1 MANLAQIQ
9 SIAQGQFFVKDSL
22 GNLTELKVG
31 DTVSLNDTI
40 VAASSNT
47 DLSKIE
53 ILFDTNELITLS
65 QGEQLLDTTLLAS
78 TFGNEELAF
87 DKQEVDE
94 TLNAWNNT
102 EAGDETDMETAA
114 GDVTEQATNA
124 GDERA
129 ADGGALRSN
138 FNSRES
144 KFNSRDGSSTNVESD
159 LREASFGGGNTEE
172 PQEQIPTELLNP
184 VGATTPTTSVTPTI
198 PVPPASIPEIT
209 TPFISTV
216 TLTSVGSGD
225 EDGATVT
232 YTATFTTAPV
242 KDETVSFKVDGKD
255 YSITVKAGELTG
267 TTTLTYK
274 DIDVV
279 VDPTEIPVATDLA
292 ITNNSNYDDLTA
304 VNSSTKFDVA
314 DSTDI
319 TKINVTAENS
329 TDGKN
334 IILNVSLT
342 NKDGLNT
349 EVTKEP
355 LKLLITDSLG
365 NKYPIEI
372 PVESKVSDP
381 IIVPNPIETGGEVTY
396 TIDKDKTIGG
406 NYELL
411 DTSSTS
417 TIVTKD
423 IIPPVISIVGSE
435 AEEVK
440 AGTSTGTQVTGT
452 VKISINK
459 VLDNDLDV
467 IFTHNNKE
475 YKVTIEKGKTSV
487 TETVETNRK
496 DDAYKQDTTTED
508 IVIIK
513 TSNDDIVIKDEN
525 GEPNIKDK
533 ITIKD
538 DIDPVAVKITAVQT
552 TDKVI
557 DIKNLQNNA
566 GFEVKAKDP
575 YGNDAKISTHGN
587 PAGFGVQSDAETK
600 SVFLGQTDKVYS
612 GHTSEIGVVKDKST
626 GEYLSES
633 IEVVFKNPIQTLDV
647 AFAWRHNG
655 ERAKVDFYNGD
666 TKVGYAIVKGGG
678 SNTDAIVEYY
688 IGNETTPN
696 TTVQAQGGTDQVDLV
711 YTFKPANNVSFTKAV
726 FSADGAGSDYLI
738 HSIKYKEAVGEDNT
752 TVVGSQEVAFKIET
766 SKPDPIWIAN
776 GNTPTAY
783 VTIVDSNGKVE
794 FEGTVNLDENGKR
807 IVTVRTDG
815 NVNFTATVTNVNGNF
830 EKVNYDENSVT
841 ITGSLLPTASNDSI
855 TTNEDTPY
863 TLTKDDF
870 GNIGNTTNTQN
881 VAKIKFDTL
890 PANGTI
896 YVLKTEYTGSMNDRA
911 EYTSSENKVYIEVK
925 AGDIVDISQINKG
938 NVIFVPNK
946 DTDDDRSFKF
956 SVSNGNGVFTDSY
969 ETKVNVIAV
978 ADAPTVS
985 IDVEQIIA
993 IKEGVF
999 QKNDGQYYKKIEKD
1013 LPSGNIANNGNK
1025 EPEKFDLGGKTNSV
1039 KLDMKLTGNEN
1050 GNGQSQ
1056 ANGKI
1061 VFYNGNVKV
1070 GEEVLIDGSKT
1081 YENGDKFDSFKIVHT
1096 GQSANETGG
1105 NANGTSSIHFAKDSK
1120 AIAIIEVPA
1129 SDAERPTNDY
1139 NIDIYAALNDRD
1151 GSETLSVV
1159 IKKVPVGATL
1169 ESNKYEISK
1178 NADGSYTVKVPA
1190 GAKDISD
1197 TLILKGATTKPD
1209 IEIVATATE
1218 KNDNDGSNFKT
1229 SAASDSVNSKI
1240 YTVDE
1245 TSSISVN
1252 TKNTNLIFTL
1262 DITSSLVYNDYYDV
1276 KDYDILYEKGND
1288 VLTSLHILQKS
1299 AISTIESYK
1308 ANAGQDGVVNVNMT
1322 IFSKSAH
1329 NLGWMTSDQALEY
1342 LRKLTQDSTG
1352 KELKPSD
1359 LNNKLTEGTNLK
1371 PIIGQDGKLSYEKL
1385 DIDDKTTNYKNA
1397 IAETVKVDF
1406 SGKSGKSVNNVGYFI
1421 SDGRPWDD
1429 ASHTTKEFYS
1439 IGKDYQ
1445 DQDSWNKWESFIK
1458 DNKIDLKVIG
1468 VGTPHDNVSA
1478 KDFLK
1483 EIQYASG
1490 HEDIILIDEPTS
1502 METIFLSTVDGTV
1515 SGDVSDNIFG
1525 GDGKVTIYSIVV
1537 GGTTYDKD
1545 EYPYGLSTDI
1555 LGGKLTFD
1563 FETGKYAY
1571 NGNGENI
1578 TNDISK
1584 SFQVN
1589 VIDKN
1594 GDKGSLD
1601 VNFELKAQPIT
1612 DGLVKFEKGG
1622 DINFSNLENIV
1633 KLKEINLDNG
1643 KENKLSL
1650 TLDDVLKLSGD
1661 DGKIKITGD
1670 QFDSVAFKNT
1680 IGENGQA
1687 QTWSKAE
1694 NSIVED
1700 GKTFEVYTNSGDE
1713 SLKVKVEQPISDG
1726 ITN

>member
-22 GNLTELKVG
+22 GNLVELKVG

-65 QGEQLLDTTLLAS
+65 QGEQLLDATLLAS

-94 TLNAWNNT
+94 TLNAWNN
-102 EAGDETDMETAA
+102 AQDGDATDMETAA

-124 GDERA
+124 GNEEA
-129 ADGGALRSN
+129 ADGGALRS
-138 FNSRES
+138 
-144 KFNSRDGSSTNVESD
+144 KFNSRDGDATDIVSD
-159 LREASFGGGNTEE
+159 LRAAPFGGATTQE

-184 VGATTPTTSVTPTI
+184 SPVAGVTPA
-198 PVPPASIPEIT
+198 VPE
-209 TPFISTV
+209 
-216 TLTSVGSGD
+216 
-225 EDGATVT
+225 
-232 YTATFTTAPV
+232 
-242 KDETVSFKVDGKD
+242 
-255 YSITVKAGELTG
+255 TG
-267 TTTLTYK
+267 TG
-274 DIDVV
+274 
-279 VDPTEIPVATDLA
+279 EA
-292 ITNNSNYDDLTA
+292 
-304 VNSSTKFDVA
+304 
-314 DSTDI
+314 
-319 TKINVTAENS
+319 
-329 TDGKN
+329 
-334 IILNVSLT
+334 
-342 NKDGLNT
+342 
-349 EVTKEP
+349 P
-355 LKLLITDSLG
+355 L
-365 NKYPIEI
+365 
-372 PVESKVSDP
+372 
-381 IIVPNPIETGGEVTY
+381 
-396 TIDKDKTIGG
+396 
-406 NYELL
+406 
-411 DTSSTS
+411 
-417 TIVTKD
+417 
-423 IIPPVISIVGSE
+423 PPVITIEGSE
-435 AEEVK
+435 VREITD
-440 AGTSTGTQVTGT
+440 GTSTGDKVIGQVTI
-452 VKISINK
+452 K
-459 VLDNDLDV
+459 LDKAQDTDLIITLSNGQEVV
-467 IFTHNNKE
+467 IP
-475 YKVTIEKGKTSV
+475 KGETSV
-487 TETVETNRK
+487 VADVETSRV
-496 DDAYKQDTTTED
+496 DDVYYQGTTYED
-508 IVIIK
+508 VSIK
-513 TSNDDIVIKDEN
+513 STSNSDIDVT
-525 GEPNIKDK
+525 DK
-533 ITIKD
+533 KATITIND

-552 TDKVI
+552 TEKVI
-557 DIKNLQNNA
+557 TKDNFENNA
-566 GFEVKAKDP
+566 GFTVEAKDP
-575 YGNDAKISTHGN
+575 YGKEAKISTHGN
-587 PAGFGVQSDAETK
+587 PAGFGVQSDAETN
-600 SVFLGQTDKVYS
+600 FLGQTDKVYS

-766 SKPDPIWIAN
+766 SVKPDPSWIAK
-776 GNTPTAY
+776 GNTPTAH
-783 VTIVDSNGKVE
+783 VKIVDGANNIV
-794 FEGTVNLDENGKR
+794 FEGDVNLDKNGNK

-815 NVNFTATVTNVNGNF
+815 TKDLIAEVSNVQGNF
-830 EKVNYDENSVT
+830 EKVEYVNGGITTIEGTLKPIAGDDSV
-841 ITGSLLPTASNDSI
+841 

-881 VAKIKFDTL
+881 VAKIKFTEV
-890 PANGTI
+890 PENGKI
-896 YVLKTEYTGSMNDRA
+896 YVLKTEYIGSVNEKAD
-911 EYTSSENKVYIEVK
+911 YSESTKQFFDEIK
-925 AGDIVDISQINKG
+925 AGDIVDISQIEKG

-946 DTDDDRSFKF
+946 DTDDNGEFKFKVSSGGISDSSFKGDYTTTID
-956 SVSNGNGVFTDSY
+956 V
-969 ETKVNVIAV
+969 KAV
-978 ADAPTVS
+978 ADKPTVS
-985 IDVEQIIA
+985 IDVEQIID

-999 QKNDGQYYKKIEKD
+999 QKNDGQYYKKINE
-1013 LPSGNIANNGNK
+1013 LPKENIDNNK
-1025 EPEKFDLGGKTNSV
+1025 ESEKFELGGKTNSV
-1039 KLDMKLTGNEN
+1039 KLDMNLTGN
-1050 GNGQSQ
+1050 Q

-1061 VFYNGNVKV
+1061 VFYNGNDVV
-1070 GEEVLIDGSKT
+1070 GGQDLKDGSKT
-1081 YENGDKFDSFKIVHT
+1081 YDNSDKFDSFKIVHT
-1096 GQSANETGG
+1096 GTPGDGS
-1105 NANGTSSIHFAKDSK
+1105 SSIHFTKYST
-1120 AIAIIEVPA
+1120 IIEVLA

-1159 IKKVPVGATL
+1159 IKNVPESATL
-1169 ESNKYEISK
+1169 ESSKYEIIK
-1178 NADGSYTVKVPA
+1178 NEDGSYTVKVPA

-1197 TLILKGATTKPD
+1197 TLTLKGATTKPD

-1218 KNDNDGSNFKT
+1218 KNDNDNGSNFET
-1229 SAASDSVNSKI
+1229 STARDSANSKI

-1262 DITSSLVYNDYYDV
+1262 DITSSLVYNDYYNV

-1299 AISTIESYK
+1299 AISTIKAYE
-1308 ANAGQDGVVNVNMT
+1308 ANAGKDGVVNVNMT

-1329 NLGWMTSDQALEY
+1329 NLGWMTSKQALEY
-1342 LRKLTQDSTG
+1342 LTKLTQDSEG
-1352 KELKPSD
+1352 IELKPYELD
-1359 LNNKLTEGTNLK
+1359 NKLTKGTNLK
-1371 PIIGQDGKLSYEKL
+1371 PIIGQDGKNLTYENL
-1385 DIDDKTTNYKNA
+1385 VIDDTTTNYKNA
-1397 IAETVKVDF
+1397 IAETVKVNF
-1406 SGKSGKSVNNVGYFI
+1406 TGKEDGNNVGYFI

-1429 ASHTTKEFYS
+1429 PDTTKEDYS
-1439 IGKDYQ
+1439 IGKDYE
-1445 DQDSWNKWESFIK
+1445 DQASWNKWETFIQK
-1458 DNKIDLKVIG
+1458 NKIDLKVIG

-1478 KDFLK
+1478 KSFLK
-1483 EIQYASG
+1483 EIQFASG
-1490 HEDIILIDEPTS
+1490 HRDIILIDEPTS
-1502 METIFLSTVDGTV
+1502 METIFLSTIDGTV

-1525 GDGKVTIYSIVV
+1525 GDGKVTIDSIVV
-1537 GGTTYDKD
+1537 DDTTYYKAY
-1545 EYPYGLSTDI
+1545 YPYGLSTTDK

-1571 NGNGENI
+1571 NGNGVNI
-1578 TNDISK
+1578 TTDMSK

-1589 VIDKN
+1589 VSDKN

-1661 DGKIKITGD
+1661 DKQIKITGD
-1670 QFDSVAFKNT
+1670 QFDSVVFKDT
-1680 IGENGQA
+1680 KDSNGMSQS
-1687 QTWSKAE
+1687 WSKTAGE
-1694 NSIVED
+1694 GVDKGFDIYV
-1700 GKTFEVYTNSGDE
+1700 NSGDPT
-1713 SLKVKVEQPISDG
+1713 LQVKVEQPISDS